1 MSKYTTEVRFICES
15 KAGLLES
22 AGVGEVDRILE
33 QSWNKIF
40 TSQCEF
46 FDEQYRSVLCKKILK
61 HYYLREIGS
70 ETVGVWLLWL
80 NTRLEEI
87 MPYYNQLYKS
97 ELLKFEPFNDVDV
110 TRTHE
115 EVGNRVQNTTSDRNK
130 KVDSTGNF
138 SSSQS
143 GSGTSSNKNRFSDT
157 PQGGLNGIESDKYLT
172 NATLDNGTTSSKLDS
187 SGNNSSSDN
196 EVSNDVG
203 TMKQDDNVRFTEK
216 YIGKQGTRSYSDLL
230 MEFRKSMLNVDMQV
244 IKEFENLFMMIW

>member
-46 FDEQYRSVLCKKILK
+46 FDEGYRSVLCKKILK

-70 ETVGVWLLWL
+70 ETVGIWLLWL

-130 KVDSTGNF
+130 RNDSNGSFITVQTGNG
-138 SSSQS
+138 SSSN
-143 GSGTSSNKNRFSDT
+143 TNKFSDT
-157 PQGGLNGIESDKYLT
+157 PQGGLSGIESDKY
-172 NATLDNGTTSSKLDS
+172 
-187 SGNNSSSDN
+187 
-196 EVSNDVG
+196 
-203 TMKQDDNVRFTEK
+203 
-216 YIGKQGTRSYSDLL
+216 
-230 MEFRKSMLNVDMQV
+230 
-244 IKEFENLFMMIW
+244 

>member
-46 FDEQYRSVLCKKILK
+46 FDEGYRSVLCKKILK

-130 KVDSTGNF
+130 NSSGN
-138 SSSQS
+138 
-143 GSGTSSNKNRFSDT
+143 GSANGKGVNRFSDT
-157 PQGGLNGIESDKYLT
+157 PQGGLDGIESNKYLT
-172 NATLDNGTTSSKLDS
+172 NATIDDS
-187 SGNNSSSDN
+187 NSSYN
-196 EVSNDVG
+196 NTGTEVNKDTGS
-203 TMKQDDNVRFTEK
+203 MKQDDTVRFTEK

-230 MEFRKSMLNVDMQV
+230 MEFRKSMLNIDMQV
-244 IKEFENLFMMIW
+244 IREFENLFMMIW